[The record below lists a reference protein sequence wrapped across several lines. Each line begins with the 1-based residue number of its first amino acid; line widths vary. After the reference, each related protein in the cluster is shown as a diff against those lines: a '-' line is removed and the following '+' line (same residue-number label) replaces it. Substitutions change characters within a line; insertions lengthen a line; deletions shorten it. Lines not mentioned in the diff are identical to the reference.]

1 MAAPSTGRVEQ
12 VIKVAVEEK
21 KQARKQEKV
30 AHGAKEEIEA
40 RLEV

>member
-21 KQARKQEKV
+21 KTGEKTREGGARSE
-30 AHGAKEEIEA
+30 
-40 RLEV
+40 RRN